1 MQSTRLPLPL
11 DSLTDAEREALLT
24 DHSLHSLA
32 AVLGRVPDPRSRHG
46 RRYELPFLLTCLVA
60 AMLCGCN
67 SLDAVGAWC
76 QEHRRLLRR
85 LFGARRHL
93 TPTGSLYRRLLP
105 RLSAASLEWA
115 LAGWML
121 TTRPVRDTEPVAL
134 DGKVLCGAHTTTT
147 TAPQLFSVVT
157 HQSGETLCQVPIA
170 DKGHEIPTAQAL
182 LGWLLL
188 THRVVT
194 ADALHTHPPFA
205 HGILDAG
212 ADYLLCVKGNQ
223 HALHADLVDVFADPA
238 THCTTATTVD
248 RRKGRTERRTVR
260 VSTELVAHIERF
272 PGVAQVLQITREVTS
287 RDGSH
292 TDVDY
297 FITSC
302 TPQDADPD
310 RLLALARGHWS
321 IERQH
326 WLRDVVFG
334 EDASHVRTGA
344 APQIL
349 AALRNAILTL
359 LRRTGATAV
368 AAARRTF
375 AAHPSTA
382 FALVA
387 RPFPAYR

>member
-1 MQSTRLPLPL
+1 MQSTRLPLSL
-11 DSLTDAEREALLT
+11 DSLTDVEREALLT
-24 DHSLHSLA
+24 DRSLHSLA
-32 AVLGRVPDPRSRHG
+32 AVLARVPDPRSCHG
-46 RRYELPFLLTCLVA
+46 RRYELPLLLTCLVA
-60 AMLCGCN
+60 AMMCGCN

-76 QEHRRLLRR
+76 REHRRLVRR
-85 LFGARRHL
+85 LFGPRRHL

-121 TTRPVRDTEPVAL
+121 TTRPVQDTEPVAL

-147 TAPQLFSVVT
+147 SAPQLFSVVT
-157 HQSGETLCQVPIA
+157 HQSAETLCQVPIA
-170 DKGHEIPTAQAL
+170 DKGQEIPTAHAL

-188 THRVVT
+188 TDRVVT

-205 HGILDAG
+205 QGLRDAG
-212 ADYLLCVKGNQ
+212 AHYLLCVKGNQ
-223 HALHADLVDVFADPA
+223 TALHADLIDYFADPA
-238 THCTTATTVD
+238 AQCTTATTVE
-248 RRKGRTERRTVR
+248 RRKGRTERRTIR
-260 VSTELVAHIERF
+260 VSTELVPHIERF
-272 PGVAQVLQITREVTS
+272 PAVAQVLQITREVTA
-287 RDGSH
+287 RERSH

-302 TPQDADPD
+302 PPHDADPD

-334 EDASHVRTGA
+334 EDASHIRTGS
-344 APQIL
+344 APQFL

-359 LRRTGATAV
+359 LRRTGMTAI

-375 AAHPSTA
+375 AAHPSRA
-382 FALVA
+382 LALVA
-387 RPFPAYR
+387 RSFPAYR

>member
-1 MQSTRLPLPL
+1 MQSTRLPLQL
-11 DSLTDAEREALLT
+11 DTLTDAEREALLT
-24 DHSLHSLA
+24 DHTLQSLA
-32 AVLGRVPDPRSRHG
+32 AVLARIPDPRSRHG
-46 RRYELPFLLTCLVA
+46 RRYELPMLLTCLVA

-76 QEHRRLLRR
+76 REHRRLLRR
-85 LFGARRHL
+85 LFGPRRHL

-115 LAGWML
+115 LAGWLL
-121 TTRPVRDTEPVAL
+121 TTRSMQDTEPVAL
-134 DGKVLCGAHTTTT
+134 DGKVLCGAHTMGAP
-147 TAPQLFSVVT
+147 APQVFSVLT
-157 HQSGETLCQVPIA
+157 HHSGETLCQVPIA
-170 DKGHEIPTAQAL
+170 DKGSEIPTAQAL

-188 THRVVT
+188 TGRVVT

-205 HGILDAG
+205 HGVLDAG

-223 HALHADLVDVFADPA
+223 NALHADLIDYFADPA
-238 THCTTATTVD
+238 AQCTAATTVD
-248 RRKGRTERRTVR
+248 RHKGRTERRTVR
-260 VSTELVAHIERF
+260 VSSELVEHIERF
-272 PGVAQVLQITREVTS
+272 PGVAQVLEITREVAT
-287 RDGSH
+287 RDRSH

-302 TPQDADPD
+302 SPQDADPP

-334 EDASHVRTGA
+334 EDASHVRIGT
-344 APQIL
+344 APQFL
-349 AALRNAILTL
+349 AAIRNAILTL
-359 LRRTGATAV
+359 LRRTGHTAI
-368 AAARRTF
+368 AAARRAF
-375 AAHPSTA
+375 AAHPSKA
-382 FALVA
+382 LALVA